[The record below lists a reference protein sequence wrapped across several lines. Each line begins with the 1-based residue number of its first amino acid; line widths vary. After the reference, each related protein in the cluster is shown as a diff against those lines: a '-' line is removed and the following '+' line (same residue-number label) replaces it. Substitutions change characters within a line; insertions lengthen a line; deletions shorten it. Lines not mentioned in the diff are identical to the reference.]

1 MFKLDVCNPGSPISE
16 ADGTGSLASSP
27 HFLFLLKA
35 TWGLSV
41 VQVSAGA

>member
-1 MFKLDVCNPGSPISE
+1 MFTLDVCNPGSPISE